1 MTILPQ
7 SGLPVVVIL
16 VMLHAAVV
24 VESVVVVARVL
35 DQSQPVAPAWRDV
48 SAVILVEVFPQVG
61 SQVAA
66 RLEVS
71 GKCSPL
77 VTLAP
82 AGRAAVLVIGE
93 DLVVVDV
100 QTCTTPYR
108 GKTRLPP

>member
-24 VESVVVVARVL
+24 VEGVVVVAGVL
-35 DQSQPVAPAWRDV
+35 DQPQPVTPARRDV
-48 SAVILVEVFPQVG
+48 SSVILVEVFPQVG

-71 GKCSPL
+71 GKCSPF
-77 VTLAP
+77 VTLPP
-82 AGRAAVLVIGE
+82 AGGAAVLVIGE
-93 DLVVVDV
+93 HVMVVDV
-100 QTCTTPYR
+100 QTCTTHP
-108 GKTRLPP
+108 GS